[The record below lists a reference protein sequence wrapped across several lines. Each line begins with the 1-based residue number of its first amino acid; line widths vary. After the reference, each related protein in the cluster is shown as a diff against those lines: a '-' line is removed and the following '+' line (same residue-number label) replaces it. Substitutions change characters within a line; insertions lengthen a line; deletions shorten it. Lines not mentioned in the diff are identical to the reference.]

1 MARVLSE
8 QARAGDTV
16 FRWGGDE
23 FAILLP
29 ATDGGEADMV
39 CARLETAVGEI
50 VRRPDGTPLSI
61 TIGWAV
67 HRPGLDLLGLVA
79 EADAALLARKA
90 GRKLGLRES
99 EVA

>member
-1 MARVLSE
+1 
-8 QARAGDTV
+8 V

-29 ATDGGEADMV
+29 ATDAVEAETV
-39 CARLETAVGEI
+39 CGRLEEAVAQH
-50 VRRPDGTPLSI
+50 VLRPDGRPLSI
-61 TIGWAV
+61 SLGCAV

-90 GRKLGLRES
+90 SRKLPPRQQAH
-99 EVA
+99 VA